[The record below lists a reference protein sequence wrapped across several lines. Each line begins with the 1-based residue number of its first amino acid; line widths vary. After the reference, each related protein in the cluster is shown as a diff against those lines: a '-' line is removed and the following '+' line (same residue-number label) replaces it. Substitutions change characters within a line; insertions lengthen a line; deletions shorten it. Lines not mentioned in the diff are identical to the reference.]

1 MSPSEKKPTSTR
13 LATAVPGA
21 LSAVL
26 LIGAVAFGA
35 TSLRP
40 AAEDQAEERAKPAS
54 AEAPAKPEFGAT
66 VAGLRRNDFTHDPT
80 PKQPAK
86 TEAPKAEPKT
96 EAPVE
101 AKPEAT
107 EVAKEEPK
115 PAEQPKQEPTAKPK
129 PAPVETTKPAP
140 TVKPVP
146 APANPTALVLEAW
159 ANDTKAKLSWTPFGG
174 DGFAYYKVV
183 RSADTHIEFPTSGD
197 DAVVGAIGDPNAPW
211 HADKP
216 SCGTPTSYAVFAVGK
231 SNGAY
236 VVLATSNVVTVT
248 TACAPAPEAAKPL
261 AFALNVLPGQGIQLS
276 WEACWNDRFAYYKVV
291 RSGAHGDPRFP
302 LNAGTELIGVI
313 GDPNQTVFVDPAVA
327 AGQSWAYRVVAVK
340 DAGGSYYPLCE
351 TPAMS
356 ATAQ

>member
-40 AAEDQAEERAKPAS
+40 AAGDQAGEPAKPAS

-66 VAGLRRNDFTHDPT
+66 VAGLRRNAFKQDPT
-80 PKQPAK
+80 PQLPRK
-86 TEAPKAEPKT
+86 TEAAKAEQKEEP
-96 EAPVE
+96 
-101 AKPEAT
+101 KPEAT

-115 PAEQPKQEPTAKPK
+115 PAEQPKQEPTAKPQ
-129 PAPVETTKPAP
+129 PAPVEAKKPAP
-140 TVKPVP
+140 TVNP

-159 ANDTKAKLSWTPFGG
+159 AQDTKAKLGWTPFGG
-174 DGFAYYKVV
+174 EGLEYYKVV
-183 RSADTHIEFPTSGD
+183 RSPDTHIEFPTSGD
-197 DAVVGAIGDPNAPW
+197 DVVVGAIGDPNTPW
-211 HADKP
+211 HVDKP
-216 SCGTPTSYAVFAVGK
+216 SCGTPSSYAVFAVSK

-248 TACAPAPEAAKPL
+248 TTCAPAPAPIEVQPL
-261 AFALNVLPGQGIQLS
+261 AFQLNVMLGQGIQLS

-291 RSGAHGDPRFP
+291 RSGVHGDPRFP
-302 LNAGTELIGVI
+302 LNAGTELITVI
-313 GDPNQTVFVDPAVA
+313 GDPNQTVFVDAAVV
-327 AGQSWAYRVVAVK
+327 AGQTWAYRVVAVK